1 VRFSLDVAP
10 HASLSQALLMTES
23 QVEWLEA
30 NWRLLIRDRENR
42 GLLDPEHPSIDVL
55 ADALFLDTSRTH
67 PPFSVDR
74 PPAKWG
80 YYVGLQWAS
89 ETMGP
94 WHARLTSGARRPR
107 RGG

>member
-1 VRFSLDVAP
+1 
-10 HASLSQALLMTES
+10 MTES